1 MVAQAFSSS
10 TWEAETGHSLVV
22 QGQLSLQS
30 KFKTA
35 RAVTQRSP
43 VSRNGGS
50 KGKLGRIWALSR
62 ESSKLVI
69 FYPFFPTRH
78 TEWTVR
84 NLGKRVRWECHLASC
99 SVFFQFTHHMA
110 DDSRMVSLL
119 KRF

>member
-1 MVAQAFSSS
+1 MVAQTFSSS
-10 TWEAETGHSLVV
+10 TWEAEAGHSVV
-22 QGQLSLQS
+22 RGQLSLQS
-30 KFKTA
+30 KFRTV

-43 VSRNGGS
+43 VSKNSSS
-50 KGKLGRIWALSR
+50 KGKPGRIWALSK

-69 FYPFFPTRH
+69 FYPFFFPTRH

-84 NLGKRVRWECHLASC
+84 NLGKRVRWERHLASY
-99 SVFFQFTHHMA
+99 SVFFQFTHHMV